1 MLDFAMSFLSLF
13 YTIITVFLYNTTVI
27 RNKLKFITHN
37 LVVVLYKKLFIWFY
51 IWLVNCRSNR
61 VILKQAFE
69 NVLIKCGNL
78 CRKLFGRYEEMS

>member
-37 LVVVLYKKLFIWFY
+37 LVVVLYKKLFSWFST
-51 IWLVNCRSNR
+51 WFVS
-61 VILKQAFE
+61 
-69 NVLIKCGNL
+69 
-78 CRKLFGRYEEMS
+78 